1 MVSIT
6 HICIQCLVRCF
17 FFDESVIR
25 IKKEREARGD
35 EHAYQHH
42 ARWSQDAGYGEYEK
56 DFRHYQRNEFH
67 GHRENFKQYDYQ
79 SDEFRRRAQRVRE
92 NLHKNEQYAQHDQ
105 AYRDKQDEWA
115 AQRRAEFEKLFQT
128 RTEDAVNESRA
139 REQELKGN
147 L

>member
-1 MVSIT
+1 VADFR
-6 HICIQCLVRCF
+6 H
-17 FFDESVIR
+17 
-25 IKKEREARGD
+25 KENFHRPAPPRGGNFPCR
-35 EHAYQHH
+35 HAPPCHGKILKNLH
-42 ARWSQDAGYGEYEK
+42 PWSQDAGYGEYEK

-115 AQRRAEFEKLFQT
+115 AQRKAEFEKLFQT

-139 REQELKGN
+139 REQELKCK